1 MVHYPNEIEYSDK
14 YEDESYEYRH
24 VLLPKE
30 VYKKMPRSRLLQ
42 ENVLILIYS
51 GMEKPWCTTIER
63 LGSL

>member
-42 ENVLILIYS
+42 ENVLILFYS